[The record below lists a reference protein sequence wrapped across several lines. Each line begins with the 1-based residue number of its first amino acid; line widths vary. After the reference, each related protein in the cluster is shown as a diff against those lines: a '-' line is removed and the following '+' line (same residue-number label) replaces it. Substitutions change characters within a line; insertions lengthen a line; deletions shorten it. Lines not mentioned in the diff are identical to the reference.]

1 MLHTVSW
8 PVEAVQPPAPVRPL
22 FRFTRC
28 GPQWTRWLLALAM
41 WLAAAMAQ
49 WLLDGLVVSG
59 PFLTFLPA
67 IALTTAFCG
76 RRQAVMV
83 IVLAVAVCAFL
94 WLPPIGLSLALSA
107 TPISLALFV
116 LVGLFELVLVDSL
129 YRASRSN
136 AEQQDRLTSLLRLRE
151 IMVREMRHR
160 VANQLHL
167 ITAMLEGSQSRI
179 DGGAKVKD
187 VIGQAIRRI
196 SSITYLQRIVD
207 DKTSR
212 QRGLAPL
219 LRDILSHIFEDVDV
233 AVQVRTAQVDLQGH
247 QVTIVCLIVIEA
259 AMNALK
265 HIFRLRRG
273 CMFAVELRKIAD
285 GRLVLTIWDDGPGFD
300 PDSVLANPGG
310 LGLSIMQELAAEL
323 GGRMSLGGDSGTTVK
338 LEFTRAQP

>member
-8 PVEAVQPPAPVRPL
+8 PVEAAKPLASVRPP
-22 FRFTRC
+22 FRVARC
-28 GPQWTRWLLALAM
+28 QAEWTRWLLAPAI
-41 WLAAAMAQ
+41 WLAAATAQ
-49 WLLDGLVVSG
+49 WLLDGAVVGG

-67 IALTTAFCG
+67 IALTTALSG

-83 IVLAVAVCAFL
+83 IVLAVAACAWL
-94 WLPPIGLSLALSA
+94 WLPPVGLSLAWPT
-107 TPISLALFV
+107 TPLSLAVFV
-116 LVGLFELVLVDSL
+116 LIGLFELVLVDSL
-129 YRASRSN
+129 YLASRTN
-136 AEQQDRLTSLLRLRE
+136 AEQQDRLKSLLRLRE

-187 VIGQAIRRI
+187 VIGQAIRRV

-219 LRDILSHIFEDVDV
+219 LRDILSHVFDDVDV
-233 AVQVRTAQVDLQGH
+233 AVQVRTAPVDLQDH
-247 QVTIVCLIVIEA
+247 HVTIVCLIVIEA

-273 CMFAVELRKIAD
+273 CMFAVELRKNAD
-285 GRLVLTIWDDGPGFD
+285 GRLALTIWDDGPGFD
-300 PDSVLANPGG
+300 PDFVLANPGG
-310 LGLSIMQELAAEL
+310 LGLLIMQDLAAEL
-323 GGRMSLGGDSGTTVK
+323 GGSISLEGHSGTTVK
-338 LEFTRAQP
+338 LEFTGA

>member
-8 PVEAVQPPAPVRPL
+8 PVKAAKPPAPVRPP

-28 GPQWTRWLLALAM
+28 RAEWTRWLLALAI
-41 WLAAAMAQ
+41 WLVAAMAQ
-49 WLLDGLVVSG
+49 WLLDGVVVVG

-67 IALTTAFCG
+67 IALTTALCG
-76 RRQAVMV
+76 RRQAVVV
-83 IVLAVAVCAFL
+83 IVLAVAACAVL
-94 WLPPIGLSLALSA
+94 WLPPVGLSLASSA

-136 AEQQDRLTSLLRLRE
+136 AEQQDRLKSLLRLRE
-151 IMVREMRHR
+151 IMVREIRHR

-187 VIGQAIRRI
+187 VIEQAIRRI

-212 QRGLAPL
+212 QGGLAPL
-219 LRDILSHIFEDVDV
+219 LRDILSHIFDDVDV
-233 AVQVRTAQVDLQGH
+233 AVQVRTAPVDLQDH
-247 QVTIVCLIVIEA
+247 HVTIVCLIVIEA
-259 AMNALK
+259 AMNASK

-273 CMFAVELRKIAD
+273 CMFAVELRKIVD
-285 GRLVLTIWDDGPGFD
+285 DRLVLTIWDDGPGFD

-310 LGLSIMQELAAEL
+310 LGLLIMQDLAAEL
-323 GGRMSLGGDSGTTVK
+323 GGSMSLEGHSGTTVK
-338 LEFTRAQP
+338 LEFTRA

>member
-8 PVEAVQPPAPVRPL
+8 PVEAAQPPAPVRPP
-22 FRFTRC
+22 FRLTRFRSA
-28 GPQWTRWLLALAM
+28 WTRWLLAPAI
-41 WLAAAMAQ
+41 WLAAAAAQ
-49 WLLDGLVVSG
+49 WLLDGAVVGG

-67 IALTTAFCG
+67 IALTTVFCG

-83 IVLAVAVCAFL
+83 IVLAVAACAWL
-94 WLPPIGLSLALSA
+94 WLPPVGLSLAWPI
-107 TPISLALFV
+107 TPISLAAFV
-116 LVGLFELVLVDSL
+116 LIGLFELALVDSL
-129 YRASRSN
+129 YLASRNN
-136 AEQQDRLTSLLRLRE
+136 AERQDRLDGLLRRRE
-151 IMVREMRHR
+151 IMAQEMRHR

-196 SSITYLQRIVD
+196 ASITYLQRIVD
-207 DKTSR
+207 DKASQ
-212 QRGLAPL
+212 QRGLAL
-219 LRDILSHIFEDVDV
+219 MLRDILSHIFDDVDV
-233 AVQVRTAQVDLQGH
+233 AVQVRTAPVDLQDH
-247 QVTIVCLIVIEA
+247 HVTIVCLIVIEA

-310 LGLSIMQELAAEL
+310 LGLSIMQDLAAEL
-323 GGRMSLGGDSGTTVK
+323 GGSMSLEGQSGTTVK
-338 LEFTRAQP
+338 LEFTRA

>member
-8 PVEAVQPPAPVRPL
+8 PVEAAKPPAPVRPP
-22 FRFTRC
+22 FRLTRC
-28 GPQWTRWLLALAM
+28 RSAWTRWLLAPAI
-41 WLAAAMAQ
+41 WFAAATAQ
-49 WLLDGLVVSG
+49 WLLDGAVVSG

-67 IALTTAFCG
+67 IALTTALCG

-83 IVLAVAVCAFL
+83 IMLAVAACAWL
-94 WLPPIGLSLALSA
+94 WLPPVGLSPAWSA
-107 TPISLALFV
+107 TPISVALFV

-136 AEQQDRLTSLLRLRE
+136 AEQQHRLKSLLRLRE

-167 ITAMLEGSQSRI
+167 VTAMLEDSQSRI
-179 DGGAKVKD
+179 DGGAKAKD

-207 DKTSR
+207 DKASH

-219 LRDILSHIFEDVDV
+219 LRDILSHVFDDVDV
-233 AVQVRTAQVDLQGH
+233 AVQVRTAPADLQNH
-247 QVTIVCLIVIEA
+247 HVTIVCLIVIEA

-273 CMFAVELRKIAD
+273 CMFSVELRKIAD

-300 PDSVLANPGG
+300 PDSVLANPGS
-310 LGLSIMQELAAEL
+310 LGLSIMQDLAAEL
-323 GGRMSLGGDSGTTVK
+323 GGSMSLEGESGTTVK
-338 LEFTRAQP
+338 LEFTGA